1 MLRTFLCCAAVGD
14 CSTGA
19 TKKACANCTCGRAE
33 EEAQGIRASLT
44 ADMLDNP
51 QSACGSVRLQSL
63 PPYPSC
69 MQPAAESLFVW
80 LRVMLSPV

>member
-1 MLRTFLCCAAVGD
+1 MLRCAAVGD

-33 EEAQGIRASLT
+33 EEAQGIKASLT

-51 QSACGSVRLQSL
+51 QSACGSVSFIL
-63 PPYPSC
+63 
-69 MQPAAESLFVW
+69 
-80 LRVMLSPV
+80 